1 MRCGHCSIGSLR
13 ESRRSG
19 VVFVNTD
26 GIAARETR
34 SGRLVQN
41 DVEACLTNSLI
52 RAYLNKGVVDSQV
65 GVISLYRQ
73 QIKLLQDKLRDRP
86 QIEVLTADKS
96 QGRDKDLVVIS
107 MVRSNASANTGELLR
122 DWRRI
127 NVCFTRARTKLI
139 ILGSRDTLES
149 LPLLRDF
156 FDLIDGQGWMYTLT
170 AGDVGRCHEVAT
182 QKSDITGGPVCGNSP
197 ARKQA

>member
-1 MRCGHCSIGSLR
+1 MR

-19 VVFVNTD
+19 VIFVNTD
-26 GIAARETR
+26 GVAARETR

-41 DVEACLTNSLI
+41 DVEACLTSSLV
-52 RAYLNKGVVDSQV
+52 RAYLNKGVQDSEV

-96 QGRDKDLVVIS
+96 QGRDKDLVIIS

-127 NVCFTRARTKLI
+127 NVCFTRARTKLV

-156 FDLIDGQGWMYTLT
+156 FDLIDGRGWMYTLT
-170 AGDVGRCHEVAT
+170 AGDVGRCPEVTT
-182 QKSDITGGPVCGNSP
+182 QKSDIRSDLACGNSP
-197 ARKQA
+197 AHQQA